1 MKESTI
7 KRNILR
13 YLKTIPNSKWEVSPP
28 GSRSG
33 RADLSG
39 CIRGHRVEIEV
50 KNETGRL
57 SKLQRYEINEWLR
70 AGATAFVAR
79 SVEDVRLHLG

>member
-7 KRNILR
+7 KRKIVR
-13 YLKTIPNSKWEVSPP
+13 YLKTIPSSKWEVSPP

-39 CIRGHRVEIEV
+39 CIQGHRIEIEV
-50 KNETGRL
+50 KNEVGRL
-57 SKLQRYEINEWLR
+57 TKLQRYELNEWLKV
-70 AGATAFVAR
+70 GATAFVAR
-79 SVEDVRLHLG
+79 SVEEVKLHLE